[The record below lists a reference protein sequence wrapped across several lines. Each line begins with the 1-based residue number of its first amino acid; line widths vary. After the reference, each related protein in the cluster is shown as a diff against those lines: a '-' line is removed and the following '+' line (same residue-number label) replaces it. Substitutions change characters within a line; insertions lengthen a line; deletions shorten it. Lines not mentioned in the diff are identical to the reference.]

1 MAALVKQLLEAD
13 GFLHNVQSLPSFR
26 RVQELQFQKLKDYMN
41 KKTIDDQSFAE
52 SSHAVEKWNILINS
66 KSSNSSNALWMRM
79 TGLWAQ
85 RKTRSSKTTSTCLSC
100 LPQNCGRRC
109 IHKQRWRNACFLFA
123 RGWLAYRLEEP
134 IRSISWCHYCFMYII
149 GLTNYHQEEAWLKI
163 IWNWN
168 GWRKILEG

>member
-79 TGLWAQ
+79 TGL
-85 RKTRSSKTTSTCLSC
+85 
-100 LPQNCGRRC
+100 
-109 IHKQRWRNACFLFA
+109 
-123 RGWLAYRLEEP
+123 
-134 IRSISWCHYCFMYII
+134 
-149 GLTNYHQEEAWLKI
+149 
-163 IWNWN
+163 
-168 GWRKILEG
+168 